1 MQRDVRLYVSLETG
15 YRNPQGSIRQPPDWV
30 WCTSYRTCPAASATA
45 TVRVV
50 SRLAKRSVIAVRA
63 RKGDLMK
70 ATSESGRRG
79 RYAVAILS
87 IAVAAL
93 TRVLLGKAL
102 GDRGIYL
109 TFWPAVMLS
118 SWYGGLG
125 PGLVTTAGSA
135 IFAQLIWIRWHDS
148 LMRGMTDVIVQGAFI
163 VLAVLIAVLNEQRLR
178 AIAKANLSEQRA
190 KEHHELL
197 QQELDQRKEL
207 EDDLIRANRSLAR
220 SNEDLVSFGHMI
232 SHDLQEPLRTM
243 ILYAELLGRRYG
255 DTLSGEGREW
265 LDYIASSGK
274 RLSKMIRNL
283 LDYSKAGNRDS
294 GNVTTVCLAG
304 VVRLAEQ
311 NLNDLAR
318 ETGAEIR
325 MGELPSVQGDEIQ
338 LLQVFQNLISN
349 ALKYRGN
356 LAPKIE
362 ITAEST
368 ESQWIVG
375 VSDNGIGIDPSQR
388 EMIFKPFVRATS
400 QSDGSGI
407 GLAICRRI
415 VARHG
420 GKIWVDS
427 APGEGTTFY
436 FSLAKDLKH
445 LT

>member
-1 MQRDVRLYVSLETG
+1 MSGVVKASEEMK
-15 YRNPQGSIRQPPDWV
+15 P
-30 WCTSYRTCPAASATA
+30 TSASGGP
-45 TVRVV
+45 R
-50 SRLAKRSVIAVRA
+50 
-63 RKGDLMK
+63 RK
-70 ATSESGRRG
+70 G

-87 IAVAAL
+87 IAAAAL
-93 TRVLLGKAL
+93 THALLGKSL

-109 TFWPAVMLS
+109 IFWPAVMFS

-135 IFAQLIWIRWHDS
+135 IFAQLMWIRWHDS
-148 LMRGMTDVIVQGAFI
+148 FMRGITDVIVQAAFI
-163 VLAVLIAVLNEQRLR
+163 ALAVLIAILNEQRLQ
-178 AIAKANLSEQRA
+178 AIVKANLSERQA
-190 KEHHELL
+190 KEDHDLL

-243 ILYAELLGRRYG
+243 ILYAELVGRRYG

-265 LDYIASSGK
+265 VDYISSSGK

-283 LDYSKAGNRDS
+283 LDYSKAANRDS
-294 GNVTTVCLAG
+294 ENLTSVCLAS

-311 NLNDLAR
+311 NLSDLVR
-318 ETGAEIR
+318 ETGAETRIDQ
-325 MGELPSVQGDEIQ
+325 LPSVIGDEIQ
-338 LLQVFQNLISN
+338 LLQVFQNLMSN
-349 ALKYRGN
+349 AMKYRGN
-356 LAPKIE
+356 AAPKIE
-362 ITAEST
+362 ITADST
-368 ESQWIVG
+368 ESYWIVR
-375 VSDNGIGIDPSQR
+375 VRDNGIGIDPSQR
-388 EMIFKPFVRATS
+388 EMIFKPFVRATN

-427 APGEGTTFY
+427 EPGRGSTFY

>member
-1 MQRDVRLYVSLETG
+1 MSGVVKASEEMK
-15 YRNPQGSIRQPPDWV
+15 P
-30 WCTSYRTCPAASATA
+30 TSASGGP
-45 TVRVV
+45 R
-50 SRLAKRSVIAVRA
+50 
-63 RKGDLMK
+63 RK
-70 ATSESGRRG
+70 G

-87 IAVAAL
+87 IAAAAL
-93 TRVLLGKAL
+93 THALLGKSL

-109 TFWPAVMLS
+109 IFWPAVMFS

-135 IFAQLIWIRWHDS
+135 IFAQLMWIRWHDS
-148 LMRGMTDVIVQGAFI
+148 FMRGITDVIVQAAFI
-163 VLAVLIAVLNEQRLR
+163 ALAVLIAILNEQRLQ
-178 AIAKANLSEQRA
+178 AIVKANLSERQA
-190 KEHHELL
+190 KEDHDLL

-243 ILYAELLGRRYG
+243 ILYAELLGRRYAN
-255 DTLSGEGREW
+255 TLSGEGREW
-265 LDYIASSGK
+265 LDYISSSGK

-283 LDYSKAGNRDS
+283 LDYSKAANRDS
-294 GNVTTVCLAG
+294 ENLTSVCLAS
-304 VVRLAEQ
+304 VVGLAEQ
-311 NLNDLAR
+311 NLSDLVR
-318 ETGAEIR
+318 ETGAETRIDQ
-325 MGELPSVQGDEIQ
+325 LPSVIGDEIQ
-338 LLQVFQNLISN
+338 LLQVFQNLMSN
-349 ALKYRGN
+349 AMKYRRN
-356 LAPKIE
+356 AAPKIE
-362 ITAEST
+362 ITADST
-368 ESQWIVG
+368 ESHWIVR
-375 VSDNGIGIDPSQR
+375 VRDNGIGIDSSQR
-388 EMIFKPFVRATS
+388 EMIFKPFVRATN

-427 APGEGTTFY
+427 EPGQGSTFY